1 MKLRLELLEDAV
13 FGSGQSVPGAEDS
26 SVLYDRAGFPYLRG
40 TTVKGLLR
48 ESMVNY
54 ISWIGGDEKTV
65 RLILGEGGM
74 DTENERKMFVS
85 DVVIPEQ
92 VKNQF
97 SGYSAEDILSAC
109 TYTRTFTK
117 VEDGTVSDGSLRT
130 VRCIKKGL
138 VFYGDISFASEDE
151 EIIRKAVSSIKWIG
165 SMRTRG
171 MGKVRMEV
179 IG

>member
-1 MKLRLELLEDAV
+1 MKLRLELLDDTV

-26 SVLYDRAGFPYLRG
+26 SVLYDRDGFPYLRG

-48 ESMVNY
+48 EAFINY
-54 ISWIGGDEKTV
+54 TVWTGGNEDLV
-65 RLILGEGGM
+65 GIIFGEGGM
-74 DTENERKMFVS
+74 EAESKRKLFVT
-85 DVVIPEQ
+85 DAVIPEQ
-92 VKNQF
+92 VKKEF
-97 SGYSAEDILSAC
+97 KDYSQDEILAAC

-117 VEDGTVSDGSLRT
+117 VEDGKASDGSLRT

-138 VFYGDISFASEDE
+138 VFYGNIEFAEEDA
-151 EIIRKAVSSIKWIG
+151 EIIKKSVSSVKWIG

-179 IG
+179 L